1 MTKNFEHLGIYSD
14 WVSAA
19 PAMRPKPPL
28 AHPGKE
34 TQQKVLEVL
43 GFSVGT
49 ETPQDARLER
59 QWEKDGVAGEEIS
72 WWVGYGPRTHAYLL
86 KPAGAS
92 GRLPGIV
99 ALHDH
104 GAFKYF
110 GKEKIADSPDE
121 TTPII
126 KVYREDF
133 YAGRAYANAL
143 AKEGF
148 AVLVA
153 DTFLWSSRR
162 FPLET
167 IPAETRQLA
176 ATYPQWWPDA
186 RYPQQE
192 IVAYNAAAMLNEDLV
207 EKYCALLGTTFAGV
221 VSYEDRVAA
230 NYLAA
235 RPEVDPDHMGC
246 IGLSGGGC
254 RAAMLG
260 ATHERMAATVIVGMM
275 TTFAGLFDSHV
286 ISHTWMFF
294 PHGWARY
301 GDWTD
306 LTAARAPSPLLVQYD
321 MQDELFSEE
330 GMRAADLRLAEHYRS
345 VGHPQNYRG
354 EFYPGKHKFDLEMQA
369 VAFKWL
375 RNKLA

>member
-1 MTKNFEHLGIYSD
+1 MAKHYAHLGIYSD

-19 PAMRPKPPL
+19 PALRPQPPV
-28 AHPGKE
+28 APPGKE
-34 TQQKVLEVL
+34 TQQKILDVL
-43 GFSVGT
+43 GFSIGD
-49 ETPQDARLER
+49 ETPQDARVEG
-59 QWEKDGVAGEEIS
+59 QWEKDGVLGEELS
-72 WWVGYGPRTHAYLL
+72 WWAGYGPRTHAYLL

-92 GRLPGIV
+92 GKLPGV
-99 ALHDH
+99 LALHDH

-110 GKEKIADSPDE
+110 GKEKIADGPHDPA
-121 TTPII
+121 PIL
-126 KVYREDF
+126 KVFREDY
-133 YAGRAYANAL
+133 YAGRAYANVL

-153 DTFLWSSRR
+153 DTFLWGSRR

-167 IPAETRQLA
+167 IPAETRLRA
-176 ATYPQWWPDA
+176 ASYPQWWPDA
-186 RYPQQE
+186 RYPQPE
-192 IVAYNAAAMLNEDLV
+192 IVAYNAAALLNEDLV
-207 EKYCALLGTTFAGV
+207 EKYCALLGTTLAGV

-235 RPEVDPDHMGC
+235 RPDVDPARMGC

-260 ATHERMAATVIVGMM
+260 ATCDRIAATVIVGMM
-275 TTFAGLFDSHV
+275 STYAGLLDQHV
-286 ISHTWMFF
+286 NHTWMFF

-306 LTAARAPSPLLVQYD
+306 LAAARAPSPLLVQYNL
-321 MQDELFSEE
+321 QDELFSEE
-330 GMRAADLRLAEHYRS
+330 GMRAADQRLAEHYRS
-345 VGHPQNYRG
+345 GGSPQNYQG

-369 VAFKWL
+369 AAFGWL
-375 RNKLA
+375 RSRLI